1 MKFLPHVKF
10 KVKIKNHENW
20 NGLFFVSPF
29 IIGCIFFLAYPLF
42 MSVRI
47 SFSEIKQFAG
57 MQKLEWVGFA
67 NYVRAFVIDVNF
79 IPMFL
84 RVVQNTLVN
93 TPLILIFSLLI
104 AILLNKRIK
113 FRGFFRAA
121 FFLPFILGT
130 GYVMQQLLGMN
141 VEKEAMEVV
150 RGIVMPE
157 EMQIYLGPSLTKIMI
172 DFLNRITLILWR
184 SGVQILIFLSGL
196 QGISVSLYE
205 SAKCDSAT
213 EWEMFW
219 KITLP
224 MISPVILLNCVYT
237 IIDSFTDITNEI
249 VNYFYYWAFTATRFD
264 YASAIAWIYF
274 TFILLF
280 IGLVFLVMRRMV
292 FYAGEK

>member
-1 MKFLPHVKF
+1 MKFLESVKF
-10 KVKIKNHENW
+10 KINIKNHENW
-20 NGLFFVSPF
+20 SGLFFVSPF
-29 IIGCIFFLAYPLF
+29 IVGCIFFLAYPLI
-42 MSVRI
+42 MSIRI
-47 SFSEIKQFAG
+47 SFSEIEQFAG
-57 MQKLEWVGFA
+57 MQKLKWVGFA

-79 IPMFL
+79 VPMFL
-84 RVVQNTLVN
+84 RVVQNTLIN

-104 AILLNKRIK
+104 AILLNKKIR
-113 FRGFFRAA
+113 FRGFFRAT

-130 GYVMQQLLGMN
+130 GYVMQQLLGMD
-141 VEKEAMEVV
+141 VEQEAMEVV
-150 RGIVMPE
+150 RGILLPQ
-157 EMQIYLGPSLTKIMI
+157 EMQIYLGPSLTRIMI
-172 DFLNRITLILWR
+172 GFLNRITLVFWR
-184 SGVQILIFLSGL
+184 SGVQILLFLSGL
-196 QGISVSLYE
+196 QGISASLYE

-280 IGLVFLVMRRMV
+280 IGLVFLAMRRMV